1 MHASTLGRFPIHG
14 RVRKRPS
21 PGVAHTMLG
30 KGVMKNPTLELM
42 GSSFRPRTVPHIPRS
57 LKASRRVRTTLMQYG
72 TLEEKGVPMLQAT
85 PSVDWDSLH
94 VVLTM
99 QRQGGDAS
107 RVAPCP
113 VPLSHRSASPMLSPR
128 TPCTLGRL
136 DAFITRG
143 GGVSGGCETSIPQ
156 PLKYMH
162 HLFVPVSS
170 CCEVLYASN

>member
-1 MHASTLGRFPIHG
+1 
-14 RVRKRPS
+14 
-21 PGVAHTMLG
+21 MLG

-107 RVAPCP
+107 RVGT
-113 VPLSHRSASPMLSPR
+113 SQH
-128 TPCTLGRL
+128 
-136 DAFITRG
+136 
-143 GGVSGGCETSIPQ
+143 GGVVVVFFSHKNS
-156 PLKYMH
+156 
-162 HLFVPVSS
+162 VPPKN
-170 CCEVLYASN
+170 ER